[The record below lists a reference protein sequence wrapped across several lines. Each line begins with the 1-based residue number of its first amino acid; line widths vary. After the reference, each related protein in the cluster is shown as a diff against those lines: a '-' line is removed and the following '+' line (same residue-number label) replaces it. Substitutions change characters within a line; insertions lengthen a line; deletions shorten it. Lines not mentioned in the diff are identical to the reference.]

1 MAADSKVGDQAKEA
15 TRQIRRLGAS
25 LRRLPGPIRGATDA
39 GGVAREVLEVEA
51 DLERAGVL
59 Q

>member
-1 MAADSKVGDQAKEA
+1 MAADSKIGDQATEA
-15 TRQIRRLGAS
+15 RRQIRLLGLS
-25 LRRLPGPIRGATDA
+25 IGRIPGPIRGATGT
-39 GGVAREVLEVEA
+39 GGNTREVREVEA